1 MKVLGV
7 CCSPRKHSNTE
18 VLLQT
23 VLDKAQQEGAEVEL
37 VTLAGKTISPC
48 DGCSSCSK
56 TGKCHIKDDMQEIYT
71 KLSEADGIIFGTPV
85 YFWDVSAQAKALIDR
100 TYALYEN
107 SELKN
112 KAAGVVVTSQRSG
125 AASAISTFS
134 GFFTN
139 QKMIMIG
146 RADGVSGDEGYTDK
160 LAVKKDKKGMSR
172 AVELGERMVE
182 YLQSHKNQ
190 G

>member
-1 MKVLGV
+1 MKVLGI
-7 CCSPRKHSNTE
+7 CCSPRKHSNTG

-48 DGCSSCSK
+48 DGCNSCIK

-85 YFWDVSAQAKALIDR
+85 YFWNVTAQAKALIDR

-125 AASAISTFS
+125 AASAILTFS

-139 QKMIMIG
+139 QKMIMVG
-146 RADGVSGDEGYTDK
+146 RADGVSGDEGYTDRS
-160 LAVKKDKKGMSR
+160 AVQKDKKGMSR

-182 YLQSHKNQ
+182 YIQSHQ
-190 G
+190 TPG